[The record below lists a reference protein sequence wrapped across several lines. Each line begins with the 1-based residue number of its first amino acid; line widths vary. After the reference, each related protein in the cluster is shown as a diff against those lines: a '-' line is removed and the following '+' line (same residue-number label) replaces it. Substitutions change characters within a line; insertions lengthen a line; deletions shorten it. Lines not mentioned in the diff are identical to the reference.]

1 MASKAFLQQ
10 AYLAY
15 FGRPAD
21 PGGLAFYAEATEA
34 QVKAAFSASPE
45 SQAFFGSLALSQQIN
60 TIYTN
65 LFNRPAEPAGL
76 AYWSQEIGS
85 GRLTLADAAMGIL
98 AGAQNDD
105 KVAVTNKLA
114 ASDAFTT
121 ALDTTAEILGYAG
134 SASIAPARAFL
145 AAVDATTTSLTDAIA
160 GVDASVTAVVAAGTS
175 GAAVGSTFTLTD
187 GVDVSGFTGT
197 SGNDTFIASD
207 VTYTTGDSLNGGAG
221 TDVLKLTTTAA
232 VTDLVD
238 LASIETVQIRNTNAG
253 TAIDGSGWTGVE
265 TLTSDRSTAAL
276 TVNGLTEQVAVTVN
290 QGNGSDLTVTYAAAS
305 VDLTGTADSQAVT
318 LADANVGVLTIEDDG
333 TPDGFETI
341 TVATTGDNTV
351 AAIISADLA
360 NLSIT
365 GTGDLTVTD
374 IETVAATATAAD
386 IASLT
391 STTTGDVTI
400 TNLTLDEA
408 GTVTLGAGDDELTTV
423 TLNATATAT
432 IDMGAGDD
440 TVSVTGL
447 LDGDAASIAGGA
459 GDDSIEVDDLTDE
472 LTVNGGDG
480 TDSLVVASAVAAAL
494 DADTTLSNIEILE
507 ISDALTDDFDVSDF
521 GVNRLTL
528 ATGITASQAITGFTT
543 GGTVTYEAGDTAGDT
558 LTVTVTGANAAGSTS
573 DVLNVVLANAADE
586 DFGAISV
593 AAVETINITA
603 DATGTAD
610 AGTEDFTFDIA
621 AGTAALRNLTIT
633 GDATALDLSG
643 VNLVATVENVT
654 STAFEGDLTVSI
666 ATGGTNGVAINT
678 GAGDDVIT
686 GGDGADAI
694 NSGAGNDV
702 ITGGNAADV
711 INVGEGRDVVN
722 VASNSDTN
730 TDTNSSSTTDFDAVS
745 GFSLSAAITTATDLS
760 SIANFLAATAGGTS
774 VSLLNIDLTED
785 DGAGTAGQNLALSVE
800 GDSTGAAQAA
810 GATYDVTDG
819 ILTLSGAGAAAVDTL
834 AEWLTEAAAVAATD
848 GEALAFEFDGDSY
861 VFAQN
866 AGQDVLV
873 QLVGVT
879 GAAALTEVGAATTTV
894 ANTILFGDGI
904 A

>member
-1 MASKAFLQQ
+1 MTYFTTGAQLQAALNALPNTKTGNFVAFDSFFYGQQYMADYQGTLSPIEHFVQIGAARGYKPNATFDPVYYADKFADLKGKGFDSADLLYHFMQYGLDEGRAPNAALATFDGT
-10 AYLAY
+10 AYLAANPDVAAY
-15 FGRPAD
+15 VNANLAQFG
-21 PGGLAFYAEATEA
+21 
-34 QVKAAFSASPE
+34 
-45 SQAFFGSLALSQQIN
+45 
-60 TIYTN
+60 
-65 LFNRPAEPAGL
+65 
-76 AYWSQEIGS
+76 
-85 GRLTLADAAMGIL
+85 
-98 AGAQNDD
+98 
-105 KVAVTNKLA
+105 
-114 ASDAFTT
+114 
-121 ALDTTAEILGYAG
+121 G
-134 SASIAPARAFL
+134 SATNGALAHYVKFGAAEGRTAP
-145 AAVDATTTSLTDAIA
+145 
-160 GVDASVTAVVAAGTS
+160 GTS
-175 GAAVGSTFTLTD
+175 VSNGQTFTLTD
-187 GVDVSGFTGT
+187 GVDVQGFTGT

-232 VTDLVD
+232 VADLVD

-253 TAIDGSGWTGVE
+253 TTIDASGWTGVE

-318 LADANVGVLTIEDDG
+318 LADANVGDLTIEDDG

-374 IETVAATATAAD
+374 IETVAATAAD

-400 TNLTLDEA
+400 TNLILDEA

-440 TVSVTGL
+440 TVSVVGL
-447 LDGDAASIAGGA
+447 RDGDAASIAGGA

-472 LTVNGGDG
+472 LTVDGGDG

-521 GVNRLTL
+521 GVNHLKL
-528 ATGITASQAITGFTT
+528 AAGITDSQAITGFTT
-543 GGTVTYEAGDTAGDT
+543 GGTVTYEAGDTSGDT
-558 LTVTVTGANAAGSTS
+558 LTVTVTGANAAGRTS

-586 DFGAISV
+586 DFGVISV

-654 STAFEGDLTVSI
+654 STAFAGDLTVSI
-666 ATGGTNGVAINT
+666 VTGGTNGVAINT

-722 VASNSDTN
+722 VASNSDAN

-745 GFSLSAAITTATDLS
+745 GFSLSAAITTATNLS
-760 SIANFLAATAGGTS
+760 TIANFQAATAGGTS

-785 DGAGTAGQNLALSVE
+785 DGGAGTGQNLALSVE

-848 GEALAFEFDGDSY
+848 GEALAFEFDGDTY

-879 GAAALTEVGAATTTV
+879 GAAALTVVGNATTTV
-894 ANTILFGDGI
+894 ANTILIGDGI